1 LGVTTVEGWTKKSF
15 RELGAC
21 IRGVSYRP
29 EDLRPFPG
37 KDAVTILRA
46 NNIRDGQLNYDSL
59 QFVVESAVGI
69 HQRMSEWDIAICMS
83 NGNPR
88 LVGKSGQFTDPGDRG
103 SCAVGA
109 FCALFRPHPRYHP
122 GFVRY
127 LFVSDQYQR
136 QLDGI
141 LAGSA
146 INNLRGSDVAALIAC
161 VPASRREQATI
172 AEVLSAVDLAI
183 EQTEALIAKQQ
194 RIKTGLIEDLLTR
207 GIDEQG
213 NLRSEENHRFKDSP
227 LGRIP
232 VEWQINGLFD
242 LVSIAEGQKD
252 PREEPYCDWPL
263 VAPDCVE
270 SGTGRLLRLATARE
284 QQAISGKYEF
294 APGNVLYSK
303 IRPHLRKAVLVDF
316 AGLCSADMYPMRP
329 TSKSVSGFIFL
340 TILSKRFSRYAESVS
355 VRSGFPKINRSEL
368 GGFLA
373 AAPLVPEQERISAIS
388 DELAIASDIE
398 MRNLSKLRSL
408 KTALMQDLLTGRVRV
423 TPLLNDTE
431 VMGE

>member
-1 LGVTTVEGWTKKSF
+1 MHAEFPLSEIAQVNPGRPRLSLEPQTEVSFIPMSDVTDSGRWDNRQVRKYQDVRKGYTCFENRDVLFAKITPCMENGKGCLVDGVENNVGFGSTEFHV
-15 RELGAC
+15 
-21 IRGVSYRP
+21 
-29 EDLRPFPG
+29 
-37 KDAVTILRA
+37 LRA
-46 NNIRDGQLNYDSL
+46 KAN
-59 QFVVESAVGI
+59 A
-69 HQRMSEWDIAICMS
+69 
-83 NGNPR
+83 
-88 LVGKSGQFTDPGDRG
+88 DPGFIYQW
-103 SCAVGA
+103 SIH
-109 FCALFRPHPRYHP
+109 RPLR
-122 GFVRY
+122 
-127 LFVSDQYQR
+127 LKAAASMT
-136 QLDGI
+136 
-141 LAGSA
+141 GSA
-146 INNLRGSDVAALIAC
+146 GQQR
-161 VPASRREQATI
+161 VPASFFEAFMIPQMNNAEQTRV
-172 AEVLSAVDLAI
+172 AEILSTVDQAI

-194 RIKTGLIEDLLTR
+194 RIKTGLIENLLTR

-213 NLRSEENHRFKDSP
+213 NLRSEETHRFKDSP

-232 VEWQINGLFD
+232 VEWQINELFD

-294 APGNVLYSK
+294 APGSVLYSK